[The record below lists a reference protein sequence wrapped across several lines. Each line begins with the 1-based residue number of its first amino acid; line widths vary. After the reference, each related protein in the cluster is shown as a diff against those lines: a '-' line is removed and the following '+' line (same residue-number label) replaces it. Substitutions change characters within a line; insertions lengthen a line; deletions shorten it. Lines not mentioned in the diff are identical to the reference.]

1 MTVDVFI
8 RERSEGLVVHD
19 DHVGGSAGLENA
31 QLVREVLR
39 ADLCVVLEEHVGHFA
54 PRYIRQA
61 GVQTLDAERS
71 LERLDHIV
79 CPCVGAETD
88 EDTVFRQRQHRADA
102 DCVRHIGFGIVDDH
116 RAGVL
121 NKLDFRRVHVD
132 AVAKDGL
139 VAQDAVVVQALD
151 RAAAIVLKRIINVV
165 HALGDVNVIAGT
177 AVVRFNH
184 AVKGLVRDG
193 KQRVSAEHGREHR
206 VFVFLTVGDPVSVFL
221 HGLDALFFAVAVRD
235 LVAQARADTKLFGA
249 LADLEQRARNFAE
262 RRVMIE
268 DRCDALLDA
277 VDVEC
282 VCGGSRA
289 LECQLA
295 VHCPPRAVEH
305 LIESSGVIAD
315 DRKAAGEGG
324 IDVGVGV
331 DERGHNDV
339 ALCVD
344 DLGLRVFRA
353 QRCFFADFY
362 DLCALKDDT
371 AFFVVAFCVGIS
383 GNQTTVCK

>member
-1 MTVDVFI
+1 M
-8 RERSEGLVVHD
+8 
-19 DHVGGSAGLENA
+19 
-31 QLVREVLR
+31 
-39 ADLCVVLEEHVGHFA
+39 
-54 PRYIRQA
+54 
-61 GVQTLDAERS
+61 
-71 LERLDHIV
+71 
-79 CPCVGAETD
+79 
-88 EDTVFRQRQHRADA
+88 
-102 DCVRHIGFGIVDDH
+102 
-116 RAGVL
+116 
-121 NKLDFRRVHVD
+121 
-132 AVAKDGL
+132 
-139 VAQDAVVVQALD
+139 
-151 RAAAIVLKRIINVV
+151 
-165 HALGDVNVIAGT
+165 NVIAGT

-289 LECQLA
+289 
-295 VHCPPRAVEH
+295 VEH

-362 DLCALKDDT
+362 DLRAFKDDT
-371 AFFVVAFCVGIS
+371 AFFVVALAVGIS
-383 GNQTTVCK
+383 GNQATVCE

>member
-1 MTVDVFI
+1 M
-8 RERSEGLVVHD
+8 
-19 DHVGGSAGLENA
+19 
-31 QLVREVLR
+31 
-39 ADLCVVLEEHVGHFA
+39 
-54 PRYIRQA
+54 
-61 GVQTLDAERS
+61 
-71 LERLDHIV
+71 
-79 CPCVGAETD
+79 
-88 EDTVFRQRQHRADA
+88 
-102 DCVRHIGFGIVDDH
+102 
-116 RAGVL
+116 
-121 NKLDFRRVHVD
+121 
-132 AVAKDGL
+132 
-139 VAQDAVVVQALD
+139 
-151 RAAAIVLKRIINVV
+151 
-165 HALGDVNVIAGT
+165 IAGT
-177 AVVRFNH
+177 AVVCFDH

-193 KQRVSAEHGREHR
+193 KQRVSAEHRGEHR
-206 VFVFLTVGDPVSVFL
+206 VFLFLTVGDPVGVFL
-221 HGLDALFFAVAVRD
+221 HGLDALFLAAAVGD
-235 LVAQARADTKLFGA
+235 LVAQTRADTELLGA
-249 LADLEQRARNFAE
+249 LADLEQRARDLAE

-383 GNQTTVCK
+383 GNQTTICE